1 MSKPKRLTDAYRFPG
16 FSALQQV
23 KGIFGDS
30 KARVIILKRS
40 KKKQSVQFVES
51 RIRVFMIVRSAV
63 FATFPVAM
71 PVYFWNWRYVALNVR
86 VAAL

>member
-40 KKKQSVQFVES
+40 KKNKVSS
-51 RIRVFMIVRSAV
+51 LWK
-63 FATFPVAM
+63 VA
-71 PVYFWNWRYVALNVR
+71 
-86 VAAL
+86 